1 MAVQVN
7 LRTLSLHFN
16 VVRSMG
22 LLLKHKTYCPIFSDL
37 DLEEPVKRLI
47 ELATSTTG
55 IQVSEVLMNW
65 KVGGGEREEGSE

>member
-1 MAVQVN
+1 
-7 LRTLSLHFN
+7 
-16 VVRSMG
+16 MG

-55 IQVSEVLMNW
+55 IQVSEDLMNW
-65 KVGGGEREEGSE
+65 KVGGVRGG